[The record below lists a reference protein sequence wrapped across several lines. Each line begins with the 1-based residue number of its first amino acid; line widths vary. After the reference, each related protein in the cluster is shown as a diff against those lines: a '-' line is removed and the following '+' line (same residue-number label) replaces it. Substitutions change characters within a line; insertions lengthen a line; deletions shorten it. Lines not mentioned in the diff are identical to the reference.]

1 LVAAALAFTSGQLIL
16 ILPMD
21 YVEEMYQVAGLWPLW
36 IAFFGGAVGFALLDA
51 LVSRHLAKARAA
63 RATSR
68 ESRTRAAR
76 RKLSAR
82 VARRLWYDRV
92 ASETLD
98 GLPESIFL
106 GLSATASGQFGPTGQ
121 GPIVQLALLAAI
133 FLSNIPEALRAGP
146 ATFGRAIT
154 TREPA
159 GSKAS
164 DIAVWLA
171 TAALLT
177 ISVVISYGIFAFTEI
192 SEETWSFF
200 GSLCGGAVLT
210 SLFGTQLPSA
220 FQHGGPLVAGA
231 AAAGVVWAFAI
242 STLGG

>member
-1 LVAAALAFTSGQLIL
+1 
-16 ILPMD
+16 
-21 YVEEMYQVAGLWPLW
+21 LWPLW

-68 ESRTRAAR
+68 ESRTSRAAR
-76 RKLSAR
+76 RKLSATA
-82 VARRLWYDRV
+82 ARRLWYDRV
-92 ASETLD
+92 ANETLD

-106 GLSATASGQFGPTGQ
+106 GLSATMSAQFEPTVQ
-121 GPIVQLALLAAI
+121 GPIAQRTLLAAI
-133 FLSNIPEALRAGP
+133 FLSNIPEALRTGP

-177 ISVVISYGIFAFTEI
+177 ISVAISYGTFAFTEI
-192 SEETWSFF
+192 SEETLSFF

-210 SLFGTQLPSA
+210 SLFGTQLPPA
-220 FQHGGPLVAGA
+220 FRHGGPLVAGA

-242 STLGG
+242 SSLG